1 LLSAII
7 EGRIEDIG
15 KIRPKIKKLNL
26 NEDRKRLWFGEL
38 KNVKDKTCNESLPL
52 SFNYF
57 SKDEI

>member
-1 LLSAII
+1 M
-7 EGRIEDIG
+7 EDIG

>member
-1 LLSAII
+1 MLSAII

-38 KNVKDKTCNESLPL
+38 KSVRDKNCNESLPL